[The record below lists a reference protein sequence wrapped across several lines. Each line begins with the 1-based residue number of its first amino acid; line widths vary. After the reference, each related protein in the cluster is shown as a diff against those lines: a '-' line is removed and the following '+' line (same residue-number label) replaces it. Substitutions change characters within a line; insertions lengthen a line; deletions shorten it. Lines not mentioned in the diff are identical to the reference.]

1 MTRPPP
7 PDIVL
12 LATDWQ
18 PRTLIRAQLIEEGF
32 EVAATDSWPMM
43 QRYFGSD
50 PIPQLAIVDLQGLPD
65 PSSVLDDLRGL
76 MKPERVLVLM
86 AMATISKADL
96 ERLGFHVLARP
107 FAIEE
112 ITRSA
117 ANLGAVGHG
126 SRDHRGQSRAPASR
140 SQGER

>member
-1 MTRPPP
+1 MTLRPP

-43 QRYFGSD
+43 RRYFAPG
-50 PIPQLAIVDLQGLPD
+50 PIPQLAIVDLQGLQD
-65 PSSVLDDLRGL
+65 PSSVLDGL
-76 MKPERVLVLM
+76 HRLTKPERVLVLTSLG
-86 AMATISKADL
+86 TIPKADL

-107 FAIEE
+107 LAIEE
-112 ITRSA
+112 ITRTA
-117 ANLGAVGHG
+117 AHLGVVGHG
-126 SRDHRGQSRAPASR
+126 SRDHRDLSIDS
-140 SQGER
+140 SDL